1 MTAEPASVA
10 PGRQS
15 PARRERRWTAW
26 LAVAVLAA
34 ALRGLYPTA
43 DPPWRATVGVVWH
56 DEGAWTH
63 NARNRAL
70 WGTWR
75 TDDWNPLYVA
85 PVFTGLEYAAFA
97 AFGVGTWQARL
108 VPMTLG
114 VIAVIALGCGVARIG
129 GRRAGI
135 AAAILLATNYVGAM
149 YDRAAIMEGAD
160 GGGHRRQLVG
170 VRQGAGAAGLGR
182 RRRRR
187 GHRGLFHQGGGGVL
201 RRRDRPH
208 GTRGGRLPGLGGAV
222 PATAPWTERSM
233 PARRR
238 TLDAGRPRRRRVI
251 ALVFFVGPE
260 WANTAST
267 TGRCRSPASRPTTRS
282 RC

>member
-1 MTAEPASVA
+1 MESRTRQLYLSPVTAEPAPTA
-10 PGRQS
+10 PGRPS
-15 PARRERRWTAW
+15 PSRRWGAW
-26 LAVAVLAA
+26 LAIAVLAA
-34 ALRGLYPTA
+34 ILRGLYPTA

-108 VPMTLG
+108 VPMPLG

-135 AAAILLATNYVGAM
+135 AAAVLLATNYVGAM
-149 YDRAAIMEGAD
+149 Y
-160 GGGHRRQLVG
+160 
-170 VRQGAGAAGLGR
+170 
-182 RRRRR
+182 
-187 GHRGLFHQGGGGVL
+187 
-201 RRRDRPH
+201 
-208 GTRGGRLPGLGGAV
+208 
-222 PATAPWTERSM
+222 
-233 PARRR
+233 
-238 TLDAGRPRRRRVI
+238 
-251 ALVFFVGPE
+251 
-260 WANTAST
+260 
-267 TGRCRSPASRPTTRS
+267 
-282 RC
+282 